1 MAIVQTMAKQ
11 DLQPFC
17 THDFDSA
24 VFQLMSQ
31 DTSRSVRTSHAS
43 GLRSIQTEIL
53 NFPVDHILQVS
64 CDWILCCNWYALH
77 GVGRQVALWPNP
89 RPFPRCGI
97 GSGHARLVVK
107 MLGISSKPL
116 IIHWSGVSSSSNC
129 KNSTLVQTWDYLVI
143 CGLAPPSLHLSDVI
157 MLWCSP

>member
-43 GLRSIQTEIL
+43 GLRSIQAEVL
-53 NFPVDHILQVS
+53 NFPVNHIRYHVTEYCTVIGTHPTVRGDKLLYGHVP
-64 CDWILCCNWYALH
+64 DL
-77 GVGRQVALWPNP
+77 
-89 RPFPRCGI
+89 FPRCGI
-97 GSGHARLVVK
+97 GSGHARLPRPYPQRERV
-107 MLGISSKPL
+107 
-116 IIHWSGVSSSSNC
+116 WASGSAEE
-129 KNSTLVQTWDYLVI
+129 L
-143 CGLAPPSLHLSDVI
+143 
-157 MLWCSP
+157 